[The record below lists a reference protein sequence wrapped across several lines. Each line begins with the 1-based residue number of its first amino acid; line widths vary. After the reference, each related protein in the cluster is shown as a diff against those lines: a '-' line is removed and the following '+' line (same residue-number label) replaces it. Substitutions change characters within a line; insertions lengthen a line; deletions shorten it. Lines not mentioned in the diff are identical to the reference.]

1 MSIKF
6 SKKMKT
12 KPQFS
17 MSTKKL
23 GSKRLKNSN
32 QDPKKIRF
40 GQGWYKE
47 QIKAHIEVLLKWLI
61 FTNANNNV
69 LIITA
74 HQLLIGLIPNDSK
87 SKIHFKRENQ
97 DPLFT
102 DVYSKQEY
110 FHRFGLDTNVDFSD
124 YGLP

>member
-1 MSIKF
+1 
-6 SKKMKT
+6 MKT

-17 MSTKKL
+17 VSTKKL

-47 QIKAHIEVLLKWLI
+47 HIKAHIEVLLKWLI
-61 FTNANNNV
+61 FTNVNNNV
-69 LIITA
+69 LITA
-74 HQLLIGLIPNDSK
+74 HQLLIGLIPNDNK

-102 DVYSKQEY
+102 DVYSKEEY
-110 FHRFGLDTNVDFSD
+110 FHRFGLGTNVDFSD

>member
-1 MSIKF
+1 
-6 SKKMKT
+6 MKT

-17 MSTKKL
+17 VSTKKL

-61 FTNANNNV
+61 FTNVNNNV
-69 LIITA
+69 LITA
-74 HQLLIGLIPNDSK
+74 HQLLIGLIPNDNK

-102 DVYSKQEY
+102 DVCSKEY
-110 FHRFGLDTNVDFSD
+110 FHRFGLGTNVDFSD